1 MPFSSLLFLHAFL
14 PAFLILYWIAPRFAK
29 NGVAIA
35 GSLAFYAWGA
45 PRFLPVVI
53 GLGLIDYFLAARIA
67 ALVRPTASP
76 RGARPRAAKLLLVLG
91 VTMHLSILAYFKY
104 SNFFVGEFNRALTD
118 LGFGAI
124 PWTHVVLPIGVSF
137 ITFEEITY
145 LCDVYRGDAR
155 PARRISHY
163 LLFLTLFPHS
173 IAGPI
178 FRWKDLEAQLAH
190 REHSLALV
198 RSGFERF
205 SLGLAKKILLADSVA
220 IPADAIF
227 ALPASQLSP
236 SLAWLGAIA
245 YTLQIY
251 FDFSGYS
258 DMAIGLGRMIGFRF
272 KENFNQPYLSASF
285 TEFWTRWHI
294 SLSSWLRD
302 YLYIPLGGNRK
313 GQRRALVNLM
323 IVFLLSGLWH
333 GAAWTFV
340 LWGAF
345 HGSIVTLERLAGA
358 RRDRLPLL
366 VQHATTLPLLVM
378 SWVFFR
384 ATSAGQVA
392 DFLTAMVGLDEV
404 AEGAAPLV
412 RGFYLPSFTLA
423 ALIFGAAACLLPLAW
438 KYRGAAPATASPEP
452 QAPPGPASPLARVL
466 QSAGFSLA
474 ARTGYLLLFA
484 LSAMHL
490 TNMRITPLIYFKF

>member
-1 MPFSSLLFLHAFL
+1 MPFSSLLFLHLFL
-14 PAFLILYWIAPRFAK
+14 PLFLLVYWAAPRGAK
-29 NGVAIA
+29 NGVAIGA
-35 GSLAFYAWGA
+35 SLIFYAWGA
-45 PRFLPVVI
+45 PRFLPVVL
-53 GLGLIDYFLAARIA
+53 GLGLIDYYVARTIARLVETSAQLPRRRRLARI
-67 ALVRPTASP
+67 
-76 RGARPRAAKLLLVLG
+76 LLGLG
-91 VTMHLSILAYFKY
+91 VAMHLSILAYFKY
-104 SNFFVGEFNRALTD
+104 SNFFVGELSQAFTS
-118 LGFGAI
+118 LGLSAI
-124 PWTHVVLPIGVSF
+124 PWTQVVLPIGVSF

-155 PARRISHY
+155 PARRLSHY

-190 REHSLALV
+190 REQSLALV

-205 SLGLAKKILLADSVA
+205 SLGLAKKVLVADSVA
-220 IPADAIF
+220 IIADGCF
-227 ALPASQLSP
+227 GLPASLLTP
-236 SLAWLGAIA
+236 GLAWLGALA
-245 YTLQIY
+245 YTIQIY

-258 DMAIGLGRMIGFRF
+258 DMAIGLGQMIGFRF
-272 KENFNQPYLSASF
+272 KENFNQPYISASF

-302 YLYIPLGGNRK
+302 YLYIPLGGNRH
-313 GQRRALVNLM
+313 GRRRALINLM

-345 HGSIVTLERLAGA
+345 HGTIVTLERLAGE
-358 RRDRLPLL
+358 RRARLPLWL
-366 VQHATTLPLLVM
+366 QHGTTLPLLVV

-384 ATSAGQVA
+384 AGS
-392 DFLTAMVGLDEV
+392 TAQLEH
-404 AEGAAPLV
+404 
-412 RGFYLPSFTLA
+412 FLA
-423 ALIFGAAACLLPLAW
+423 AMAGSAELDLTLPPPLAGALMPRFAIAALVFGVVACLAPLAW
-438 KYRGAAPATASPEP
+438 KVRRPRAALAATPTVAPAADDSFRPWLLLP
-452 QAPPGPASPLARVL
+452 RL
-466 QSAGFSLA
+466 
-474 ARTGYLLLFA
+474 GYLLLFA